1 MTHDFKAG
9 RNWESPLNC
18 MPSEHIRLHF
28 TSDHFKFL
36 TVNEISNFGERTF
49 SIDYIRI
56 SVWAPL
62 KIAKF

>member
-9 RNWESPLNC
+9 RSWESPLNC

-28 TSDHFKFL
+28 TCYHFTGRRNL
-36 TVNEISNFGERTF
+36 NFGERTF
-49 SIDYIRI
+49 SIDYIYQLL
-56 SVWAPL
+56 WAPL